1 MDEADIADM
10 LWRARAERTTI
21 PPLRYGDLGIDAA
34 YRIQS
39 INIARAGRRRIGR
52 KIGLTSEAI
61 QRQLSVDQPDVGVL
75 SEGMDVSGDDMIDI
89 RRLVQPRIEAEVAF
103 VLARPIPDGADLR
116 EIETCIDYATVAAE
130 IVDSVIKE
138 WRITLFDTVADNASA
153 GLFALGEQ
161 RIPLSA
167 VQPALVVMSMQRG
180 QDTVSEGDGRACLG
194 DPLNAL
200 AWLARTSAD
209 QGRPLQAGEIILSGA
224 LGPMVRVAP
233 GDVFD
238 ISVAPL
244 GRLQVAFSA

>member
-167 VQPALVVMSMQRG
+167 FQPALVVMS
-180 QDTVSEGDGRACLG
+180 LG